1 MTIRE
6 TIAWAL
12 AAGLAVVLV
21 FACVEIKNTGDDLVA
36 QKVAVGWCEDDQA
49 QCLETLDLCGRV
61 VTELAAKCG
70 ECP

>member
-1 MTIRE
+1 MTTRE

-12 AAGLAVVLV
+12 AAGLAVVL
-21 FACVEIKNTGDDLVA
+21 ACAFIQIKDMGDDIAV
-36 QKVAVGWCEDDQA
+36 QKFQTGLCEEGQA